1 MQEITMSH
9 TQNQNQTPSEDQT
22 QSPTTNPSIAHRKLK
37 QKERRTHIQS
47 QGGGRSKSIHG
58 LTQAEVEWIDASAD
72 AVGLSK
78 SEFMIRQIFQR
89 KIEQPMPVTDRDA
102 INTLRKAVGLMKKAL
117 LDKTVTSPEVMM
129 RIRQWLRQYESI
141 IAQLKDAYLKPPKN

>member
-1 MQEITMSH
+1 M
-9 TQNQNQTPSEDQT
+9 TQV
-22 QSPTTNPSIAHRKLK
+22 
-37 QKERRTHIQS
+37 
-47 QGGGRSKSIHG
+47 
-58 LTQAEVEWIDASAD
+58 EVEWIDASAD

-102 INTLRKAVGLMKKAL
+102 INMLRKAVGLMKKAL
-117 LDKTVTSPEVMM
+117 LDKTVTSPEVVM

-141 IAQLKDAYLKPPKN
+141 IAQLKDAYLKPPKK